1 MVKILQHLNEYIIGI
16 VWIISLMD
24 TLVELEK
31 ACWWIK
37 IKQLWVIITF
47 YVHCFATDKMYHFQ
61 HSVKS
66 HFKKICTADL
76 KY

>member
-31 ACWWIK
+31 AC
-37 IKQLWVIITF
+37 
-47 YVHCFATDKMYHFQ
+47 
-61 HSVKS
+61 
-66 HFKKICTADL
+66 
-76 KY
+76 